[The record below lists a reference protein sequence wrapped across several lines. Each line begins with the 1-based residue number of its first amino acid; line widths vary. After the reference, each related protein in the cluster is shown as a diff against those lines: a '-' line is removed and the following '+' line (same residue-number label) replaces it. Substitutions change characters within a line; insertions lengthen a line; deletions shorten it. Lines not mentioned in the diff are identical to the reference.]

1 MKVAYFSPLPPA
13 KSGISTYSKH
23 LLFALRSK
31 LKIEVFHYGKCE
43 YENLTYHDYFTQP
56 SSLSNLSD
64 FDVSI
69 YHIGNNPH
77 YHSFIRDVLVVNPG
91 VVVLHDAVLYYLV
104 AGRGVGGLFRELQS
118 SKKDPKAHITDS
130 LSIIED
136 ISENDLLKY
145 RSPDI
150 FPLLGTVLRYAK
162 MVIVHSV
169 TASNAVKKSG
179 FKNKVVLIPHLAYP
193 SVLKIKDE
201 ANVNKIRA
209 KMGVTGE
216 DFLVGLFGFIGPT
229 KQIQKVLYAI
239 KELMAQK
246 YRIKLLIVGTGD
258 DLYYFISKLGLS
270 EHIILKGYVNDEDFQ
285 TLFSVVDAVINLRF
299 PSSGEASGSVL
310 HAFSHGKATIVSDIA
325 WFSELPAEIVK
336 KIPVGKN
343 EVTDLVNTLSMWI
356 DNPHI
361 ADEMGKSAYRYSS
374 KFYSPK
380 KISEMYIDALK
391 ML

>member
-23 LLFALRSK
+23 LISELTRKCDL
-31 LKIEVFHYGKCE
+31 EVFHYGKCE
-43 YENLTYHDYFTQP
+43 LENLTIHDYSAEP
-56 SSLSNLSD
+56 SSLSTLSD
-64 FDVSI
+64 FDVKI

-77 YHSFIRDVLVVNPG
+77 FHAEIRYVMIEHPG

-216 DFLVGLFGFIGPT
+216 DFLVVLYLSQFGFIGPT

-239 KELMAQK
+239 KELIAQK
-246 YRIKLLIVGTGD
+246 YRVKLLIVGIGD
-258 DLYYFISKLGLS
+258 DL
-270 EHIILKGYVNDEDFQ
+270 
-285 TLFSVVDAVINLRF
+285 T
-299 PSSGEASGSVL
+299 P
-310 HAFSHGKATIVSDIA
+310 
-325 WFSELPAEIVK
+325 
-336 KIPVGKN
+336 
-343 EVTDLVNTLSMWI
+343 LVNESWCFRTHNFERLC
-356 DNPHI
+356 
-361 ADEMGKSAYRYSS
+361 KR
-374 KFYSPK
+374 
-380 KISEMYIDALK
+380 
-391 ML
+391 